1 MLFSALICACG
12 EYKLEE
18 ESDEGKTPQDVPHT
32 VQIVTRSDNN
42 AQINYPLS
50 VFLFDEGG
58 APSFSLTKEAHVSNK
73 PLFQTLLLHIIIV
86 SQKGNTPSSYYPA
99 SLKTNI

>member
-18 ESDEGKTPQDVPHT
+18 ESEFKSLPEVITMPKST
-32 VQIVTRSDNN
+32 IR
-42 AQINYPLS
+42 
-50 VFLFDEGG
+50 F
-58 APSFSLTKEAHVSNK
+58 PSFSLTKEAHVSNK
-73 PLFQTLLLHIIIV
+73 PLFQTLLPHIIIV

>member
-18 ESDEGKTPQDVPHT
+18 EITMPKST
-32 VQIVTRSDNN
+32 IR
-42 AQINYPLS
+42 
-50 VFLFDEGG
+50 F
-58 APSFSLTKEAHVSNK
+58 PSFSLTKEAHISNK

>member
-18 ESDEGKTPQDVPHT
+18 ESTKGKHRKMSHIRFKSLPEVITMPKST
-32 VQIVTRSDNN
+32 IR
-42 AQINYPLS
+42 
-50 VFLFDEGG
+50 F
-58 APSFSLTKEAHVSNK
+58 PSFSLTKEAHASNK
-73 PLFQTLLLHIIIV
+73 PPFQTLLLHIIIV
-86 SQKGNTPSSYYPA
+86 FQKGNTPSSYYPA